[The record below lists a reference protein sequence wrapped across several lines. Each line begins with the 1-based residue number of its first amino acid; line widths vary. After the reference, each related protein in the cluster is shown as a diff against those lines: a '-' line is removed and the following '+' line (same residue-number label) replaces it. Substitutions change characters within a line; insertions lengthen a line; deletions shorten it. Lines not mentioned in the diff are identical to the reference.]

1 MHNLNL
7 TISSHYLNE
16 KLEYVNNLERYLH
29 KKKSFQ
35 LDNYLVHEKIMGHS
49 SEKYRTEQ
57 MERKRI

>member
-29 KKKSFQ
+29 KKKSFR

-49 SEKYRTEQ
+49 SGKYRTNG
-57 MERKRI
+57 KKKK